1 MSRALFILLTGLLPI
16 FGAAC
21 SQPPPPAISWTA
33 EPAPGRPI
41 LYKFATAWC
50 PYCAR
55 LDETVFSDPRVIAL
69 AREFSTVYVD
79 GDRSASDA
87 LIKKYEVKGYPTII
101 FTRPDG
107 SAIVTTNDDPDPDH
121 FLTLMQIA
129 LGRTDPA
136 RKIALD
142 AAQKEAELPLT
153 YLDKGKATKNP
164 NEQRRIWEEG
174 LSLCQDYLRT
184 PSETSITRYEMAPD
198 YIDAEVEL
206 YQALGRPEAA
216 ARARRDGALLLLNRI
231 KAAPQPA
238 VVKSLFSPA
247 ILLLTDSGF
256 YREARKLAGSAINA
270 FPREPLYH
278 RRLAEVYV
286 ASLEGDYSR
295 ERVVKK
301 ALHEYGLAMRYGYGR
316 NLLKTADGY
325 SDLLVK
331 LGKTDETREVI
342 QTAIAAVD
350 WSTNTRKK
358 ELALKT
364 KLETKLH

>member
-1 MSRALFILLTGLLPI
+1 M
-16 FGAAC
+16 
-21 SQPPPPAISWTA
+21 
-33 EPAPGRPI
+33 
-41 LYKFATAWC
+41 
-50 PYCAR
+50 
-55 LDETVFSDPRVIAL
+55 FSDPRVIAL

-79 GDRSASDA
+79 GDKSSSDA
-87 LIKKYEVKGYPTII
+87 LMKKYEIKGYPTII
-101 FTRPDG
+101 FARPDG
-107 SAIVTTNDDPDPDH
+107 TVIVTTHDDPDSDH
-121 FLTLMQIA
+121 FLELMQIA
-129 LGRTDPA
+129 LGRSDPA
-136 RKIALD
+136 RKTVLD

-153 YLDKGKATKNP
+153 YLDKGRTTKEP
-164 NEQRRIWEEG
+164 AEQRRIWEEG

-198 YIDAEVEL
+198 YIDAQVEL
-206 YQALGRPEAA
+206 YQALGRPEEAG
-216 ARARRDGALLLLNRI
+216 RARRDGALMLLSRI

-238 VVKSLFSPA
+238 AAKSLFSPA
-247 ILLLTDSGF
+247 ILLLTESGL
-256 YREARKLAGSAINA
+256 YRESSKLAGSAINA

-286 ASLEGDYSR
+286 ASLEGDYAR
-295 ERVVKK
+295 ERIVKK

-325 SDLLVK
+325 SDLLLK
-331 LGKTDETREVI
+331 LGKADEARAVI

-364 KLETKLH
+364 KLESKPH